1 VIRPLVRNPAAAV
14 TVRLVTI
21 MLALIVTA
29 CATTTTPVPAPSA
42 DTAWQAR
49 QRRLATLQRW
59 TLQGRVA
66 IETAQDSGT
75 ATLTWEQDGDRYIM
89 RIMAPL
95 SQGTF
100 ELRGDDR
107 SVALR
112 TPENETLTAT
122 DPQALM
128 QQNLGWSLPVAGL
141 KYWVRGIPAPGSPA
155 RQLRVD
161 AAGRMLDLEQDG
173 WRVSV
178 LRYKLVGTEE
188 VPDKLYMEN
197 SPLKMRVVIAEW
209 KFQL

>member
-1 VIRPLVRNPAAAV
+1 
-14 TVRLVTI
+14 
-21 MLALIVTA
+21 
-29 CATTTTPVPAPSA
+29 
-42 DTAWQAR
+42 
-49 QRRLATLQRW
+49 
-59 TLQGRVA
+59 
-66 IETAQDSGT
+66 
-75 ATLTWEQDGDRYIM
+75 M

-155 RQLRVD
+155 RQLRLFASATLFD
-161 AAGRMLDLEQDG
+161 LGHGESEGR
-173 WRVSV
+173 V
-178 LRYKLVGTEE
+178 LRCKLVGPEE
-188 VPDKLYMEN
+188 VPDKL
-197 SPLKMRVVIAEW
+197 
-209 KFQL
+209 